1 MLEHLPEDIAAGLAA
16 ARARKARRGSRLC
29 LHVNGEI
36 HPLRRLWETGFAM
49 DAASAPVLRGLV
61 DLYDGPRHISHCL
74 IIASGIDG
82 DERIFEFKR
91 ETLAGRAQVVDYAA
105 DAEAP
110 AALLPRPA

>member
-1 MLEHLPEDIAAGLAA
+1 MLEHLPEDIAQGLAA
-16 ARARKARRGSRLC
+16 ARARDQRRGSRLC

-36 HPLRRLWETGFAM
+36 YPLRRLWETGFAM
-49 DAASAPVLRGLV
+49 DAARAPVLRGLV

-91 ETLAGRAQVVDYAA
+91 ETMAGATRIADYVA